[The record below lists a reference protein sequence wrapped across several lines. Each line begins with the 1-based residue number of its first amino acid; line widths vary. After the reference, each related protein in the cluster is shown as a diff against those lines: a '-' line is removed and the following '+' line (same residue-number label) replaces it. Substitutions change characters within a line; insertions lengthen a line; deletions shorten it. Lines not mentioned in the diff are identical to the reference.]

1 MPRATQLP
9 RGGAGLGTR
18 FVESRARFFS
28 TRSQAASPPLEQCS
42 SGPVFL
48 KLESGLVRAPLSCHT
63 CLPLLTPSFPRL
75 TCRVPVFLPKLTA
88 QAHLSVELSACSAGP
103 SSSQEPL
110 GFLFRAPTTRLVV
123 CPPNDAPSGFPSRQG
138 GTWGT
143 TQEFGG
149 FLRRACFLSFSPAL
163 APVPGAGER
172 AGTREALAL
181 RGPPVVGSTRAGV
194 CSAVIRAPMGRLGRL
209 RRRLL

>member
-48 KLESGLVRAPLSCHT
+48 KLESGLVRALLRSTLGCHT

-110 GFLFRAPTTRLVV
+110 GSLRQSAHDTACCVPPKTMPPLASPVGRVAPGV
-123 CPPNDAPSGFPSRQG
+123 
-138 GTWGT
+138 
-143 TQEFGG
+143 
-149 FLRRACFLSFSPAL
+149 LRRNSGVSF
-163 APVPGAGER
+163 AGR
-172 AGTREALAL
+172 
-181 RGPPVVGSTRAGV
+181 V
-194 CSAVIRAPMGRLGRL
+194 C
-209 RRRLL
+209 